1 MTPHRFNRR
10 DFLKTASA
18 ATLGALAAGRPSLFG
33 AETLE
38 KIAPTADTVILLWM
52 GGGMAHTETF
62 DPKRYAPYEKGMD
75 PNGVLSTFPSIP
87 TSVDGVHFS
96 QGLEKTAAVMD
107 RGSLIRTSLA
117 AELGFILHS
126 RHQYHWHTGYTPPQ
140 SVAAPHLG
148 SIIARTLGPRDPAV
162 PAFINIGQR
171 FDLGEAEELKAFT
184 TAGFLGSEYGP
195 FNIPFPHQAAEA
207 VRPPGGMSPG
217 RFENRD
223 KFYRRLM
230 EASPIGQHG
239 SEFQRDSLV
248 RAMDNAHRLL
258 SSPAAKA
265 FDLALEP
272 EASLRKYV
280 PEGFDPS
287 RLNSVKQ
294 NRDGDYEAGTIGR
307 FGLGCLLARRL
318 AEVGARFIEVTT
330 EYIPFLNWDTHENG
344 HSRLVNMKKMI
355 DAPVAQLVLDL
366 EERGLLDRTLVVL
379 ASEFSRDMMIE
390 GREGSTLRNQSRV
403 PDRIEDPKYYGMHRH
418 FTEAGSVLMF
428 GGGMKRGHV
437 HGVTAD
443 ERPCKAIK
451 DPVVLED
458 LHATIFRALG
468 IPANLSYEIEE
479 RPFYVTRDGVGK
491 PVMSLFA

>member
-1 MTPHRFNRR
+1 MIPNRFNRR

-18 ATLGALAAGRPSLFG
+18 ATLAALTAGRPSLFA
-33 AETLE
+33 AEELE

-62 DPKRYAPYEKGMD
+62 DPKRYAPFEKGMD
-75 PNGVLSTFPSIP
+75 PNTVLSTFPSIP
-87 TSVDGVHFS
+87 TAIDGVNFS
-96 QGLEKTAAVMD
+96 QGLEKIASVMD
-107 RGSLIRTSLA
+107 RGTVIRTSLA

-140 SVAAPHLG
+140 SVAAPHIG
-148 SIIARTLGPRDPAV
+148 ANIARTLGPRDPAV

-223 KFYRRLM
+223 KFYRKLM

-239 SEFQRDSLV
+239 SEYQRDSLI
-248 RAMDNAHRLL
+248 RSMDNAHRLL

-265 FDLALEP
+265 FDIALEP
-272 EASLRKYV
+272 DASMRKYV

-287 RLNSVKQ
+287 RLNSAKQ

-355 DAPVAQLVLDL
+355 DAPIAQLVLDL

-390 GREGSTLRNQSRV
+390 GREGSTLRNQARV
-403 PDRIEDPKYYGMHRH
+403 PDKIEDPKYYGMHRH

-428 GGGMKRGHV
+428 GGGIKRGHV

-443 ERPCKAIK
+443 ERPCKTIK
-451 DPVVLED
+451 DPVILED
-458 LHATIFRALG
+458 LHATIFRAMG
-468 IPANLSYEIEE
+468 IPANLSYEVEE

>member
-1 MTPHRFNRR
+1 
-10 DFLKTASA
+10 
-18 ATLGALAAGRPSLFG
+18 
-33 AETLE
+33 
-38 KIAPTADTVILLWM
+38 
-52 GGGMAHTETF
+52 
-62 DPKRYAPYEKGMD
+62 
-75 PNGVLSTFPSIP
+75 
-87 TSVDGVHFS
+87 
-96 QGLEKTAAVMD
+96 
-107 RGSLIRTSLA
+107 
-117 AELGFILHS
+117 
-126 RHQYHWHTGYTPPQ
+126 
-140 SVAAPHLG
+140 
-148 SIIARTLGPRDPAV
+148 
-162 PAFINIGQR
+162 
-171 FDLGEAEELKAFT
+171 
-184 TAGFLGSEYGP
+184 
-195 FNIPFPHQAAEA
+195 
-207 VRPPGGMSPG
+207 RPPGGMSPG

-223 KFYRRLM
+223 KFYRKLM

-239 SEFQRDSLV
+239 SEYQRDSLI
-248 RAMDNAHRLL
+248 RSMDNAHRLL

-265 FDLALEP
+265 FDIALEP
-272 EASLRKYV
+272 DASMRKYV

-287 RLNSVKQ
+287 RLNSAKQ

-355 DAPVAQLVLDL
+355 DAPIAQLVLDL

-390 GREGSTLRNQSRV
+390 GREGSTLRNQARV
-403 PDRIEDPKYYGMHRH
+403 PDKIEDPKYYGMHRH

-428 GGGMKRGHV
+428 GGGIKRGHV

-443 ERPCKAIK
+443 ERPCKTIK
-451 DPVVLED
+451 DPVILED
-458 LHATIFRALG
+458 LHATIFRAMG
-468 IPANLSYEIEE
+468 IPANLSYEVEE